1 MNITLLRAKARALQ
15 ELAAEILELT
25 EASEQTSKVSE
36 ESEHIEEIK
45 HYIQVANSQDPLSY
59 TPINLDWAIK
69 NKIFRKV
76 GNFIY
81 FSWKNVGIQT
91 SEEALRMIGTTEE
104 QLQNNRPRVS
114 LPYKPELLARLR
126 GVAPRPADTGVRS
139 TVKTYKTNRQ
149 PKTEWSTYE

>member
-25 EASEQTSKVSE
+25 EVPQQDSEPSI
-36 ESEHIEEIK
+36 ESERYAEVR

-69 NKIFRKV
+69 NRIFRKV

-81 FSWKNVGIQT
+81 FSWKNIGIQT
-91 SEEALRMIGTTEE
+91 SEEALRMIGITEE
-104 QLQNNRPRVS
+104 QLQNNKPRVS
-114 LPYKPELLARLR
+114 LPYTPELLARLR
-126 GVAPRPADTGVRS
+126 GVAPRPAEVGVR
-139 TVKTYKTNRQ
+139 TTTKTYKTNKQ
-149 PKTEWSTYE
+149 PKTEWTTYE